1 MKKFL
6 IGCLVFVCLA
16 KAEATPQ
23 KVRVLLD
30 WFVNPNHASLFAA
43 QYSGAFARQGLKVEL
58 IAPADSA
65 SVPLLLAAG
74 KADIAISYQ
83 PQLYTLVEKGVPV
96 IRVGTLVGQPLNT
109 LTTLSP
115 SIHRL
120 ADFKGKSIGYAI
132 PGFEDIA
139 IMQMLSQA
147 GIDPRSVTLVNLNMA
162 ATTALLTHRVDGAMT
177 IYRNYE
183 QLSLE
188 DQGTHPTVFLPEQAG
203 IPAYDELILL
213 ARTSQANTPWLGKF
227 LTALDQGT
235 QWLEAHPE
243 LAWQAFIDR
252 YPEMNTP
259 LNHQAWQATL
269 PLFARNSAVFSAQRY
284 RDMAAFLLK
293 NHVIT
298 HIAPLSTYVQGTE
311 EH

>member
-1 MKKFL
+1 MKKLF
-6 IGCLVFVCLA
+6 IGCFAMLCMMN
-16 KAEATPQ
+16 AEAGPQ

-43 QYSGAFARQGLKVEL
+43 QYSGAFAREGLAVDL

-74 KADIAISYQ
+74 KADIAVSYQ
-83 PQLYTLVEKGVPV
+83 PQLYTLVEKKVPV
-96 IRVGTLVGQPLNT
+96 IRVGTLIDQPLNT

-115 SIHRL
+115 SIHSL

-139 IMQMLSQA
+139 IKQMLIHA
-147 GIDPRSVTLVNLNMA
+147 GVDPRSVTLVNLNMA
-162 ATTALLTHRVDGAMT
+162 ATTALLTHRIDGAMT

-183 QLSLE
+183 LLSLQ
-188 DQGTHPTVFLPEQAG
+188 DKGGHPVVFRPEQSG

-213 ARTSQANTPWLGKF
+213 AQQDEAKKPWIKAF
-227 LTALDQGT
+227 LDALDQGT
-235 QWLEAHPE
+235 AWLKAHPQQ
-243 LAWQAFIDR
+243 AWQAFIKR

-269 PLFARNSAVFSAQRY
+269 PVFAQKSAAFSAERYQRMG
-284 RDMAAFLLK
+284 DFLQQ
-293 NHVIT
+293 NRVISQV
-298 HIAPLSTYVQGTE
+298 APLSRYVQQVGE
-311 EH
+311 R